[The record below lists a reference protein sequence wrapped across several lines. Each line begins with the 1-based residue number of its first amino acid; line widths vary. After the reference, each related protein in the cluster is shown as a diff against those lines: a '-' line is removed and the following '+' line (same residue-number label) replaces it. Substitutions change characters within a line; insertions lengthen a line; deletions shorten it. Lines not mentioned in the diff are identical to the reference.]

1 MFYWFVKSAPFTSC
15 LYIKNVGTEEG
26 NCTHWGR
33 QRIKGFDNGIFSNH
47 LKHDISVWFYQ
58 LPKTN
63 WPICQQLKSALTIYL
78 STENQQGGMSLSTS
92 GGRMTGSLVKLSC
105 REQRVSVLEHM
116 TFYPCLH
123 VETLCPTAWSGSQER
138 MPPRRGTLWSVL
150 LFL

>member
-1 MFYWFVKSAPFTSC
+1 MTQGALLARFVRSVCLWHALLLPDVISFKSGYSPFAFEFYWFVKSAPFTSC

-26 NCTHWGR
+26 NCTRWER

-105 REQRVSVLEHM
+105 REQRVSIL
-116 TFYPCLH
+116 
-123 VETLCPTAWSGSQER
+123 
-138 MPPRRGTLWSVL
+138 
-150 LFL
+150 